1 MTFDQSKGPAAA
13 QVINKGTHHT
23 PDNDPAL
30 AERREKAISLR
41 AAGFSFSKIGK
52 ALGVSK
58 QAAYKL
64 VMKEVRAMRL
74 ETAEKATELRQ
85 IAHVRIE
92 TLINRLYLQ
101 AMPNPATDAN
111 GKTSTPPM
119 DLQAVDRLIRLMV
132 FHARLMGYEEP
143 QRLQIDINEM
153 RVQMGFIIERIS
165 KVIPE
170 DAAPRVVAV
179 LDEAIKDMEQ
189 RQLSMKSDKDYGD
202 VIDATVTVKE
212 PSGE

>member
-1 MTFDQSKGPAAA
+1 MEFDQSKGPVVGQA
-13 QVINKGTHHT
+13 VHKGPNHT
-23 PDNDPAL
+23 ADNDPAI
-30 AERREKAISLR
+30 ADRRDKAISLR

-58 QAAYKL
+58 QAAYKM
-64 VMKEVRAMRL
+64 VMKEVRAQRL

-101 AMPNPATDAN
+101 AMPNPGPD
-111 GKTSTPPM
+111 GKVPPM

-143 QRLQIDINEM
+143 QRLQVDINEV
-153 RVQMGFIIERIS
+153 RVQMGFVIERIT

-170 DAAPRVVAV
+170 ESAPRVLQV

-189 RQLSMKSDKDYGD
+189 RQLSMKSEKEYGD
-202 VIDATVTVKE
+202 VIDSTAVSREVRD
-212 PSGE
+212 G

>member
-1 MTFDQSKGPAAA
+1 MTFEQSQGPAVA
-13 QVINKGTHHT
+13 QTINKGTHHT

-101 AMPNPATDAN
+101 AMPNPVTVD
-111 GKTSTPPM
+111 GKTTTPPM

-143 QRLQIDINEM
+143 QRLQVDINEV
-153 RVQMGFIIERIS
+153 RVQMGFVIERIS

-170 DAAPRVVAV
+170 ESAPRVLAV

-202 VIDATVTVKE
+202 VIDATATVKE
-212 PSGE
+212 PAGE